1 MRKRQLALALLVAP
15 LLLSAGHAQT
25 AAATTDST
33 PSATA
38 QTTAHEE
45 TGLAAVYSDK
55 LAGHL
60 TASGS
65 KYSPTALTAAHKTL
79 PFGTRV
85 RITNVKNGKSVEV
98 KITDRGPRQANRIL
112 DITPRAAKALGFS
125 KFRMAEVTLAVL

>member
-1 MRKRQLALALLVAP
+1 MRKIQFALAMLFAP
-15 LLLSAGHAQT
+15 LLWSVGHAQSPT
-25 AAATTDST
+25 AATDPTPSSSAQATT
-33 PSATA
+33 
-38 QTTAHEE
+38 HEE

-55 LAGHL
+55 LTGHL